1 VSDDAGDADMKK
13 YGVLVA
19 ILASSLWAGNAR
31 AQHQAPNQQ
40 PNTAPAPTA
49 PSGDLTLG
57 SVRLTRGVTADGKP
71 LPAGT
76 YQVRLTAQ
84 EAAPKAVGTTGPLER
99 WVEFVQ
105 GGTVKGREVVTIVP
119 QSEIKM
125 VVKDA
130 PPSAGAPKVQM
141 LRGNDY
147 MRVWFNKAGNHYLIH
162 LPTGA
167 A

>member
-1 VSDDAGDADMKK
+1 MKK
-13 YGVLVA
+13 QWILVGVLA
-19 ILASSLWAGNAR
+19 GSLAATDAF
-31 AQHQAPNQQ
+31 AQHKAPNQQ
-40 PNTAPAPTA
+40 PGTAGVPPAPT
-49 PSGDLTLG
+49 GEMTLG
-57 SVRLTRGVTADGKP
+57 SVRVPKGLTADGKP

-84 EAAPKAVGTTGPLER
+84 EARPEAVGTTEALER

-105 GGTVKGREVVTIVP
+105 GGTVKGREVVSIVP

-130 PPSAGAPKVQM
+130 PPPSGGSRVQT

-147 MRVWFNKAGNHYLIH
+147 VRVWINRGGNHFLIH
-162 LPTGA
+162 LPAAGA
-167 A
+167 ARTNP